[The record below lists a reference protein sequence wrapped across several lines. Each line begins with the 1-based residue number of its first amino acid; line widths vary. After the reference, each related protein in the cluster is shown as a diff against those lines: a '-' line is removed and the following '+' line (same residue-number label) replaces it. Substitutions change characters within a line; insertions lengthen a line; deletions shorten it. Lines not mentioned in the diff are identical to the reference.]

1 MALLGWM
8 IKAAWQHRQSQ
19 GQELMLQALFMV
31 ALILMG
37 HFGGLLRQDPVS
49 FVWVTLLVTHMV
61 GTGLGGLN
69 QDAVSTS
76 LLVHKIPLI
85 AWVWVHVLVM
95 GVTRGVV
102 MTALA
107 MLVLAASG
115 LASWG
120 LAVVVALGLLP
131 LMLYRMLVET
141 LMGAGVFGFVWLCPL
156 LTPLVIFGLDTMQR
170 AAAGNLSFSGGA
182 VYGMMYVLFCVA
194 VLPWIVAWII
204 RERLTS

>member
-1 MALLGWM
+1 MAFLAWM
-8 IKAAWQHRQSQ
+8 IKAAWQERQSH
-19 GQELMLQALFMV
+19 GQHLMLQALFMV
-31 ALILMG
+31 ALIVMG

-49 FVWVTLLVTHMV
+49 FVWISLLLSHLV
-61 GTGLGGLN
+61 GMGGTN
-69 QDAVSTS
+69 RDSVPST

-120 LAVVVALGLLP
+120 LAGVVALGLLP

-170 AAAGNLSFSGGA
+170 AAAGSLSFSGGA

-194 VLPWIVAWII
+194 VLPWIVAWIM